1 MNIDAPAVQK
11 EFAKIIGVSAAA
23 VNNYVTKGILK
34 KGDTYRVWLLIY
46 CERQREVAGNY
57 NSGGEKQT
65 DLTQARINDLEAR
78 SKLNN
83 LKYYREVKDLVPLE
97 MALNHLTEWA
107 GYANQEYTNGMK
119 KMIQGIQ
126 SKHSIN
132 IDPKFVEKSVED
144 IMTRIRGFAENKAAA
159 LGEDD
164 H

>member
-78 SKLNN
+78 SKLNY
-83 LKYYREVKDLVPLE
+83 LKYYREIKELVPLE
-97 MALNHLTEWA
+97 YASNTLIEWA
-107 GYANQEYTNGMK
+107 KHANQEYNGGIK
-119 KMIQGIQ
+119 RLIQQIE
-126 SKHSIN
+126 SRNSCI
-132 IDPKFVEKSVED
+132 IDRKVIEESTED
-144 IMTRIRGFAENKAAA
+144 IMDRIIKFADDKIAQ